1 MNFLITN
8 DKNYQNDLSLNE
20 INHKDYKI
28 FFDNNN
34 LIANISRGAV
44 NLNDNN
50 IQINFEYLGALEE
63 TRQHLAGHFE
73 YNTHQGTL
81 NIVVH
86 TFRTNENLHNTR
98 LGQVRRLLLNHYNG
112 LSVLPYDGGTYT
124 QAPFEDCTQDTY
136 NNILC
141 LSFRNSKIIISN
153 ILTKFFI

>member
-1 MNFLITN
+1 MSRLLEFETN
-8 DKNYQNDLSLNE
+8 IEQAVAQ
-20 INHKDYKI
+20 

-34 LIANISRGAV
+34 LIANISRGVV

-112 LSVLPYDGGTYT
+112 LSVSHYKFIDLLPQTTSTSELEESNVDST
-124 QAPFEDCTQDTY
+124 QLLYLLRFEVDLTQ
-136 NNILC
+136 I
-141 LSFRNSKIIISN
+141 
-153 ILTKFFI
+153 

>member
-1 MNFLITN
+1 MSRLLEFETN
-8 DKNYQNDLSLNE
+8 IEQAVAQ
-20 INHKDYKI
+20 

-34 LIANISRGAV
+34 LIANISRGVV

-86 TFRTNENLHNTR
+86 TFRNNENLHNAR

-112 LSVLPYDGGTYT
+112 LAVEHYKFIDILPQTSSTSELDESNVDST
-124 QAPFEDCTQDTY
+124 QLLYLLRFEVDLNQ
-136 NNILC
+136 I
-141 LSFRNSKIIISN
+141 
-153 ILTKFFI
+153 